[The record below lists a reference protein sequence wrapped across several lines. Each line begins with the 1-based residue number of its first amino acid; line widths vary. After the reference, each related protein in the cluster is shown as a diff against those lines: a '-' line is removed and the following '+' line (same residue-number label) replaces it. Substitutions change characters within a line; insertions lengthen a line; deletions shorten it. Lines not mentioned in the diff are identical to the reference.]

1 MADLER
7 RRIVIFLV
15 ATFGFSWGIFAV
27 IWATGGL
34 AGQMIV
40 EGLPL
45 SVPLLLV
52 AMFGPSF
59 GNFVARIATREGWD
73 DLRLGFNGPA
83 KAWAVVWPG
92 IIVAAVV
99 GAAIY
104 FLVFPGEFDPTLSA
118 FEGQLDEATGGQELP
133 LDASVIA
140 IIQVVAAVLFAPFIN
155 AIPAFGEEFGWRGYL
170 QWKLR
175 PLGWRPM
182 LLWMGAIWGVWHW
195 PIIAMGYNYGDGYWG
210 FPITGMLAFLVFT
223 TSVGAILAWATEVT
237 GSSIPAAVGHGTV
250 NGIAGVGVLFAATN
264 DHPLLGPATVGL
276 AAGLGFVGLAWLV
289 ARREPVVPPENR

>member
-118 FEGQLDEATGGQELP
+118 FEGQLDEATGGQAVSYTHLTLP
-133 LDASVIA
+133 T
-140 IIQVVAAVLFAPFIN
+140 
-155 AIPAFGEEFGWRGYL
+155 IPRWCRSRWSPY
-170 QWKLR
+170 
-175 PLGWRPM
+175 
-182 LLWMGAIWGVWHW
+182 H
-195 PIIAMGYNYGDGYWG
+195 
-210 FPITGMLAFLVFT
+210 
-223 TSVGAILAWATEVT
+223 
-237 GSSIPAAVGHGTV
+237 
-250 NGIAGVGVLFAATN
+250 
-264 DHPLLGPATVGL
+264 
-276 AAGLGFVGLAWLV
+276 
-289 ARREPVVPPENR
+289 